1 MSSILATRGY
11 IIDFATLAGRQQWL
25 SNSPFISRLHIVGPA
40 IPKEQE
46 EESYERMSQ
55 WATDLIC
62 NWGAVFAAKKYLE
75 SSWPHVYPNLT
86 QLVLDPATRPDFIL
100 ADYLVDAVRDV
111 CFENEVPFAM
121 HWPQMPTGMMH
132 ASYIPGIPGLQVEV
146 LTSEFAT
153 LWQRLKNAVRIYT
166 ALPHFLEYQRWV
178 KQMRQLAGVSR
189 QLPMLPRPNYL
200 CLVNSFFAL
209 EAAKEIPP
217 NVAAIGPVL
226 ADKVDELTEPFPSF
240 LQSRSRVLYIALG
253 THVLF
258 PHKVL
263 ADLLSGAITALRAG
277 LIDGIIWAASPKAR
291 RQLDTSALLPS
302 PTDSSDET
310 TLGSLLENKHPSIL
324 TADFAPQR
332 PVLHDP
338 RVAVFISHAGA
349 SSTNE
354 AVVAGIPVIT
364 LPAYFDQ
371 IQNAMR
377 LRDAGFS
384 VPLQKETLSAS
395 DVTAAI
401 TRILNDIRTDG
412 PIMANVRRVCGIAR
426 IAAHRKHLAV
436 DLIEEVLVDWQGRQL
451 ERRLGVKQPRGM
463 HLETAEARM
472 PRWKARNWDLFAL
485 MALPGLLVAAVV
497 MARFF

>member
-1 MSSILATRGY
+1 
-11 IIDFATLAGRQQWL
+11 
-25 SNSPFISRLHIVGPA
+25 
-40 IPKEQE
+40 
-46 EESYERMSQ
+46 MSQ
-55 WATDLIC
+55 WSTNSIC
-62 NWGAVFAAKKYLE
+62 NWDVIFAAKKYLE
-75 SSWPHVYPNLT
+75 SSWPHVYHNVT

-111 CFENEVPFAM
+111 CFEHDIPFAM

-132 ASYIPGIPGLQVEV
+132 ASYIPGTPGLQVEI

-178 KQMRQLAGVSR
+178 KQMRQSAGVSR
-189 QLPMLPRPNYL
+189 QLPLLPRPDYL

-226 ADKVDELTEPFPSF
+226 ADEIDKLTEPFLSF

-253 THVLF
+253 THVLL
-258 PHKVL
+258 PHRVL
-263 ADLLSGAITALRAG
+263 ANLLSGAITALQYG
-277 LIDGIIWAASPKAR
+277 VIDGIIWAVSANAR

-302 PTDSSDET
+302 PTSSSDET
-310 TLGSLLENKHPSIL
+310 ILGDLLENEHPSIL

-332 PVLHDP
+332 PILHDP
-338 RVAVFISHAGA
+338 RVAVFITHAGA

-354 AVVAGIPVIT
+354 AVAAGIPVIT

-377 LRDAGFS
+377 LRDAGVS
-384 VPLQKETLSAS
+384 VPLQKETLSAI

-401 TRILNDIRTDG
+401 TRILEDIGVDG
-412 PIMANVRRVCGIAR
+412 PIMTNVRRVCGIAR
-426 IAAHRKHLAV
+426 VAAHRKHLAV
-436 DLIEEVLVDWQGRQL
+436 DLIEEVLIDWQGRQR
-451 ERRLGVKQPRGM
+451 ERRLGVERPRGM

-472 PRWKARNWDLFAL
+472 PRWKAGNWDLFGS
-485 MALPGLLVAAVV
+485 MALPGLLVAAIV

>member
-1 MSSILATRGY
+1 M
-11 IIDFATLAGRQQWL
+11 IDFATLAGRQQWL
-25 SNSPFISRLHIVGPA
+25 SNCPFISRLHIVGPA
-40 IPKEQE
+40 IPKEHE
-46 EESYERMSQ
+46 DESYERMSQ
-55 WATDLIC
+55 WATNSIC
-62 NWGAVFAAKKYLE
+62 NWSTVFAAKKYLE
-75 SSWPHVYPNLT
+75 SSWHYVYHDLT

-111 CFENEVPFAM
+111 CFEHDVPFAM

-153 LWQRLKNAVRIYT
+153 LWQRLRNAVRIYT
-166 ALPHFLEYQRWV
+166 ALPNLLEYQHWV
-178 KQMRQLAGVSR
+178 KQMRQSAGVFR
-189 QLPMLPRPNYL
+189 QLPLLPRPDYL

-226 ADKVDELTEPFPSF
+226 ADNVDKLTGPFSSF
-240 LQSRSRVLYIALG
+240 LKSRSRVLYIALG

-258 PHKVL
+258 PHRVL
-263 ADLLSGAITALRAG
+263 ADLLSGTITALRAG
-277 LIDGIIWAASPKAR
+277 IIDGIIWAVSPKAR
-291 RQLDTSALLPS
+291 RKLDTSALLPS
-302 PTDSSDET
+302 PTYSKNEI
-310 TLGSLLENKHPSIL
+310 TLSSLLENKHPSIL
-324 TADFAPQR
+324 TANFAPQR
-332 PVLHDP
+332 PILHDP

-377 LRDAGFS
+377 LRDAGVS

-401 TRILNDIRTDG
+401 TRILDDIRSDG
-412 PIMANVRRVCGIAR
+412 PVMANVRRVCGIAR
-426 IAAHRKHLAV
+426 IATHRKYLAV
-436 DLIEEVLVDWQGRQL
+436 DLIEEVLIDWQGRQR
-451 ERRLGVKQPRGM
+451 ERQLGVERPRGM

-472 PRWKARNWDLFAL
+472 PRWKARNWDLFGFMVA
-485 MALPGLLVAAVV
+485 PVLLVAAIT
-497 MARFF
+497 MTLFF

>member
-1 MSSILATRGY
+1 
-11 IIDFATLAGRQQWL
+11 
-25 SNSPFISRLHIVGPA
+25 
-40 IPKEQE
+40 
-46 EESYERMSQ
+46 MSQ
-55 WATDLIC
+55 WATNSIC
-62 NWGAVFAAKKYLE
+62 NWSVVFAAKKYLE
-75 SSWPHVYPNLT
+75 SSWPHVYHNVT

-111 CFENEVPFAM
+111 CSENDVPFAM

-189 QLPMLPRPNYL
+189 QLPVLPRPDYL

-209 EAAKEIPP
+209 EAAKEVPP

-226 ADKVDELTEPFPSF
+226 ADEVEKLTEPFFTF
-240 LQSRSRVLYIALG
+240 LQSRSHILYIALG
-253 THVLF
+253 THVLL
-258 PHKVL
+258 PHRVL
-263 ADLLSGAITALRAG
+263 TDLLSGAIAALRTG
-277 LIDGIIWAASPKAR
+277 VIDGIIWAVSSNAR

-302 PTDSSDET
+302 PTDFSDEIM
-310 TLGSLLENKHPSIL
+310 LGSILENKHPSIL
-324 TADFAPQR
+324 TATFAPQR
-332 PVLHDP
+332 PILHDP
-338 RVAVFISHAGA
+338 RVVVFITHAGA

-354 AVVAGIPVIT
+354 AVVAGVPVIT

-377 LRDAGFS
+377 LRDAGVS
-384 VPLQKETLSAS
+384 VPLQKETLGAT

-401 TRILNDIRTDG
+401 TRILDDIRVDG

-426 IAAHRKHLAV
+426 IAAHRKHIAV
-436 DLIEEVLVDWQGRQL
+436 DLIEEVLIDWQGRQH
-451 ERRLGVKQPRGM
+451 ERRLGVKRPRGM

-472 PRWKARNWDLFAL
+472 PRWKARNWDLFGL
-485 MALPGLLVAAVV
+485 MVLPGLLIAAIV
-497 MARFF
+497 MAPFFLN

>member
-1 MSSILATRGY
+1 M
-11 IIDFATLAGRQQWL
+11 
-25 SNSPFISRLHIVGPA
+25 SNSPFVSRLHIVGPA
-40 IPKEQE
+40 IPKEHE
-46 EESYERMSQ
+46 EESYELMSQ
-55 WATDLIC
+55 WQTNSIC

-75 SSWPHVYPNLT
+75 SSWPHVYHNVS
-86 QLVLDPATRPDFIL
+86 QLVLNPATRPDFIL

-111 CFENEVPFAM
+111 CFEHDVPFAM

-166 ALPHFLEYQRWV
+166 ALPHFLEYQRWL
-178 KQMRQLAGVSR
+178 KHMRQSAGVSR
-189 QLPMLPRPNYL
+189 QLPLLPRPDYL

-226 ADKVDELTEPFPSF
+226 ADKVDKLTKPFISF

-258 PHKVL
+258 PHSVL
-263 ADLLSGAITALRAG
+263 ADLLSGAITALRVG
-277 LIDGIIWAASPKAR
+277 VIDGIVWAVSPKAR
-291 RQLDTSALLPS
+291 RKLDNSAFLPS

-310 TLGSLLENKHPSIL
+310 TLGNLLDNKYPSVL

-332 PVLHDP
+332 PILHDP
-338 RVAVFISHAGA
+338 RVVVFISHAGA

-354 AVVAGIPVIT
+354 AVVAGIPIIT

-377 LRDAGFS
+377 LRDAGVS

-401 TRILNDIRTDG
+401 GQILCDIRTDG

-436 DLIEEVLVDWQGRQL
+436 DLIEEVLTDWKGRQR
-451 ERRLGVKQPRGM
+451 EHQLGVKQSRGM

-472 PRWKARNWDLFAL
+472 PRWKARNWDLFGL
-485 MALPGLLVAAVV
+485 MALPSLLVAAIV
-497 MARFF
+497 MACFF